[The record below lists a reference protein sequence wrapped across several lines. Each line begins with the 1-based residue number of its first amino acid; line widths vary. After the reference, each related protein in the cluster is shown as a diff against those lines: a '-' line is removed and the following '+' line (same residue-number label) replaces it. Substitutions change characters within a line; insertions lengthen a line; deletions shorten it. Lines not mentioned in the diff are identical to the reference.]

1 MDLDGL
7 HIFTREEMDRL
18 VRMLNMPPS
27 DRYITFSEAEMNRL
41 SACCRAFDEYEQE
54 ILALTGASLTELL
67 LSKYYWRGRL
77 ELLAG
82 KCLGANGDFAQYT
95 FKALEELGNR
105 LEDIDWSLV
114 ERLDE
119 EIERGHSLEG

>member
-1 MDLDGL
+1 MDLDGI

-41 SACCRAFDEYEQE
+41 SACCRAFDEYERE
-54 ILALTGASLTELL
+54 ILALTGASLAEVL

-77 ELLAG
+77 ETQG
-82 KCLGANGDFAQYT
+82 PLGAAGREVPGRQRGFCPVHLQSVGGVRQPAGGYRLVPGGAAGRGD
-95 FKALEELGNR
+95 
-105 LEDIDWSLV
+105 
-114 ERLDE
+114 
-119 EIERGHSLEG
+119 

>member
-1 MDLDGL
+1 MDLDGI

-41 SACCRAFDEYEQE
+41 SAYCRAFDEYEQE
-54 ILALTGASLTELL
+54 ILTLTGATLTEIL

-77 ELLAG
+77 ETQAG
-82 KCLGANGDFAQYT
+82 HPADFAQYT

>member
-1 MDLDGL
+1 MDLDGI

-41 SACCRAFDEYEQE
+41 SACCRAFDEYERE

-77 ELLAG
+77 GRQRGFCPVHLQSVGGVRQPAG
-82 KCLGANGDFAQYT
+82 GYRLVPGGAAGRGD
-95 FKALEELGNR
+95 
-105 LEDIDWSLV
+105 
-114 ERLDE
+114 
-119 EIERGHSLEG
+119 